1 MKKSRLLRNIMVWLA
16 AVVVLAIAGYPLL
29 FGRSVLADP
38 RTLRVVMDDNYP
50 PYIFRDAE
58 GQLGGILVDQ
68 WALWEKKT
76 GVKVQLTAKNW
87 SDAQREMEEA
97 KHDVIDTIFQNPIR
111 DQIYD
116 FTKPYAKL
124 DAVIFFNRNLLG
136 ITDIA
141 SLRGFN
147 VGVKQGGHSTTVLK
161 QAGIS
166 GIVEYP
172 SYEAMVLAARD
183 RNLLIFIM
191 EKPPGLYFLYKHGL
205 TDQLRMSEP
214 LYSGEF
220 RRAVKKGDQAT
231 LRLVEEGFAKISS
244 SELEAINRKWFGDAP
259 SKTNADYRVLGVI
272 LGLVAVV
279 AILLV
284 GWNWTLRSSVRRQ
297 TAALAASEQ
306 KFRGLLLNLAIG
318 VVVHDASGKPV
329 LWNTAALRELGL
341 TEAQLTGTAP
351 QPPGRECITTAGSF
365 LTESL
370 QPVQLV
376 LTTGEALREYGM
388 GLRQAG
394 QPDKWFQVD
403 AFPDYDAEGQIE
415 QIVVTFIDVTVRRE
429 TEQRLTYIS
438 FHDALTG
445 VYNRAYFEEELY
457 RLENR
462 RRGSV
467 AIGIIDVDGL
477 KRVNDTWGHSKGDE
491 LLIKAAQLLRHAVRT
506 EDVVARIGGDEFAI
520 ILKNTEETVVTMVFE
535 RLRLALEQE
544 KMKPEEPAPLSLSF
558 GYAFAAGPEVSALE
572 LFETAD
578 NRMYQAKAR
587 RYAEQKNSKR
597 DDVG

>member
-1 MKKSRLLRNIMVWLA
+1 MKKSRVLCNVMVWVA
-16 AVVVLAIAGYPLL
+16 AVAILAIAVHSL
-29 FGRSVLADP
+29 FFAQSVLADT
-38 RTLRVVMDDNYP
+38 RTIRVVMDDNYP

-87 SDAQREMEEA
+87 ADAQREMEEG
-97 KHDVIDTIFQNPIR
+97 KHDVIDTIFRNPSR
-111 DQIYD
+111 DKLYD
-116 FTKPYAKL
+116 FSKPYAKL
-124 DAVIFFNRNLLG
+124 DAVIFFNKNLPG
-136 ITDIA
+136 ITDLA

-205 TDQLRMSEP
+205 TDQLRISEP

-220 RRAVKKGDQAT
+220 RRAVKKGDKAT
-231 LRLVEEGFAKISS
+231 LQLVSDGFAKFSS
-244 SELEAINRKWFGDAP
+244 GELDAINRKWFGDAP
-259 SKTNADYRVLGVI
+259 GKTIVDHKVFIGGVGI
-272 LGLVAVV
+272 SVVV
-279 AILLV
+279 AFLLF
-284 GWNWTLRSSVRRQ
+284 GWNWTLRSSVRRK

-306 KFRGLLLNLAIG
+306 KFRELLLNLAIG
-318 VVVHDASGKPV
+318 VIVHDASGKPI

-341 TEAQLTGTAP
+341 TAEQLTRETP
-351 QPPGRECITTAGSF
+351 MSTGREYITAAGGF

-370 QPVQLV
+370 HPVQLV
-376 LTTGEALREYGM
+376 LTTGEALREYSM
-388 GLRQAG
+388 GLRQNGLA
-394 QPDKWFQVD
+394 DKWFQVD
-403 AFPDYDAEGQIE
+403 AFPDFDAHGQIE
-415 QIVVTFIDVTVRRE
+415 QVVMTFIDVTARRE

-445 VYNRAYFEEELY
+445 VYNRAYFEEELH
-457 RLENR
+457 RLEHR
-462 RRGSV
+462 RGGSV
-467 AIGIIDVDGL
+467 AIAIVDVDGL
-477 KRVNDTWGHSKGDE
+477 KRVNDTWGHKKGDE
-491 LLIKAAQLLRHAVRT
+491 LLVKAAQSLRSAVRS

-520 ILKNTEETVVTMVFE
+520 ILKSTDEAVVAMIFQ
-535 RLRLALEQE
+535 RLRQALEQE
-544 KMKPEEPAPLSLSF
+544 KLKTEELAPLSLSF
-558 GYAFAAGPEVSALE
+558 GYAFAASPEISTLE
-572 LFETAD
+572 LFKTAD
-578 NRMYQAKAR
+578 NRMYQAKAQ
-587 RYAEQKNSKR
+587 RYAEQKLL
-597 DDVG
+597 DQ

>member
-1 MKKSRLLRNIMVWLA
+1 MKKSRLLRNVMVWVA
-16 AVVVLAIAGYPLL
+16 AVAILAIVGCSLLFDRPVLAETK
-29 FGRSVLADP
+29 
-38 RTLRVVMDDNYP
+38 TLRVVMDDNYP

-76 GVKVQLTAKNW
+76 GVKVELTAKNW
-87 SDAQREMEEA
+87 ADAQREMAEG
-97 KHDVIDTIFQNPIR
+97 KHDVIDTIFRNPER
-111 DQIYD
+111 DKLYD

-124 DAVIFFNRNLLG
+124 DAVIFFNKNLPG
-136 ITDIA
+136 ISDIA

-161 QAGIS
+161 QAGVS

-205 TDQLRMSEP
+205 TDQLRISEP

-220 RRAVKKGDQAT
+220 RRAVTKGDLAT
-231 LRLVEEGFAKISS
+231 LKLVEDGFAKISN
-244 SELEAINRKWFGDAP
+244 SEKDAINRKWFGDAP
-259 SKTNADYRVLGVI
+259 GKTTVDYKVFIGG
-272 LGLVAVV
+272 LGLAVV
-279 AILLV
+279 VAFLLI
-284 GWNWTLRSSVRRQ
+284 GWNWTLRSRVRRK

-306 KFRGLLLNLAIG
+306 KFRELLLNLAIG
-318 VVVHDASGKPV
+318 VIVHDAAGKPV

-341 TEAQLTGTAP
+341 SEQQLTGSTP
-351 QPPGRECITTAGSF
+351 LPPGREYITASGGF

-370 QPVQLV
+370 HPVQLV
-376 LTTGEALREYGM
+376 LTTGEALREYSM

-394 QPDKWFQVD
+394 MNDKWFQVD
-403 AFPDYDAEGQIE
+403 AFPDFDRRGQIE
-415 QIVVTFIDVTVRRE
+415 QVVMTFFDVTARWE

-445 VYNRAYFEEELY
+445 VYNRAYFEEELH
-457 RLENR
+457 RLEYR
-462 RRGSV
+462 RNGSV
-467 AIGIIDVDGL
+467 AIAIVDVDGL

-491 LLIKAAQLLRHAVRT
+491 LLVKAAQVLRGAIRS

-520 ILKNTEETVVTMVFE
+520 ILKNTAEVVVELIFQ
-535 RLRLALEQE
+535 RLRQALEQE
-544 KMKPEEPAPLSLSF
+544 KQKTEELAPLSLSF
-558 GYAFAAGPEVSALE
+558 GYAFSASPEISAVE
-572 LFETAD
+572 LYKTAD
-578 NRMYQAKAR
+578 NRMYQAKAQ
-587 RYAEQKNSKR
+587 RYAERKLLDQ
-597 DDVG
+597 